1 MDGGYGYRNKII
13 LDVRGRLTRGVEA
26 GGPALIVGTAHSAAL
41 KEMILFCALRFHA
54 MLDLWTCQ
62 AEQVA
67 NVQVNNASVQR
78 ITGYAARVVMD
89 RVVVGKGK

>member
-41 KEMILFCALRFHA
+41 KERILFCALRFHA

-62 AEQVA
+62 AEQ
-67 NVQVNNASVQR
+67 R
-78 ITGYAARVVMD
+78 LGEPCKRAAYYWIRCPGSD
-89 RVVVGKGK
+89 GLGRGGKM